1 MATTVTVY
9 DFLSNE
15 SSTKWKGL
23 LQSALRRVNASCMR
37 QLCVCIY
44 VTNTFGHIYHFV
56 HIPPTLLWTHLSVFC
71 YMYILAVYVSVCVCV
86 CASLQKSWHL
96 RYCGLQSL
104 SLIIK
109 AGNCGSRTI
118 CNAFFFNF
126 LCNTFF
132 WCNGCECT
140 IGQLRPLPCMCK
152 WIICFFRDYGNLR
165 PYQLFDH
172 WEF

>member
-71 YMYILAVYVSVCVCV
+71 YMYIQAVYVSVCVCV
-86 CASLQKSWHL
+86 CLCVSVCASVYKRADTWDTVAY
-96 RYCGLQSL
+96 R
-104 SLIIK
+104 
-109 AGNCGSRTI
+109 
-118 CNAFFFNF
+118 
-126 LCNTFF
+126 
-132 WCNGCECT
+132 GCHWSSKPGIVVPVVE
-140 IGQLRPLPCMCK
+140 
-152 WIICFFRDYGNLR
+152 
-165 PYQLFDH
+165 LFVMH
-172 WEF
+172 SSSISFVIPSFGVIVMNVQYVQ

>member
-71 YMYILAVYVSVCVCV
+71 YIYIQAVCVSVCVCV
-86 CASLQKSWHL
+86 CLCVCQFTKELTLEILWLTEPVTDH
-96 RYCGLQSL
+96 QSREL
-104 SLIIK
+104 
-109 AGNCGSRTI
+109 
-118 CNAFFFNF
+118 
-126 LCNTFF
+126 
-132 WCNGCECT
+132 W
-140 IGQLRPLPCMCK
+140 
-152 WIICFFRDYGNLR
+152 
-165 PYQLFDH
+165 
-172 WEF
+172 